1 MRFLPEWPRPFLE
14 GGLPRETKGQ
24 ARLRRGRI
32 ATPGRPGVAIRPR
45 RKRACPFVSRGKP
58 PSKKGRGHSGRNRMF
73 SGPRG
78 GSTVGG
84 GGGAAGGAEARN
96 AVILGHYRSIAQRGN
111 TAVFP
116 AGMLKTRG
124 KRRPAP
130 VNVQWKNLCF
140 LGPVWGLSG
149 APTAPRAQSGAGME
163 AENRGASTRRRRGCM
178 PEVSAAERRSPTSA
192 SANAGAPRRPPH
204 SDFESGAG
212 AGG

>member
-116 AGMLKTRG
+116 AGMLQYYCVPWGVCPPTAVG
-124 KRRPAP
+124 PERRP
-130 VNVQWKNLCF
+130 
-140 LGPVWGLSG
+140 
-149 APTAPRAQSGAGME
+149 
-163 AENRGASTRRRRGCM
+163 RGASR
-178 PEVSAAERRSPTSA
+178 
-192 SANAGAPRRPPH
+192 APRGRWGPVAAA
-204 SDFESGAG
+204 AG
-212 AGG
+212 TPKKHRNSQNPYKTCGI